1 MMLKKFLDM
10 LAGPVRECRK
20 PLVLAEDGNSLQCT
34 GCGRIYAI
42 RDGIPNL
49 LPDQARLP
57 G

>member
-10 LAGPVRECRK
+10 LACPVRECRK